1 MMKRREFLALLS
13 SASLIRSFP
22 ASAAASFTSTA
33 PSSPGEIL
41 PGVCVYAN
49 SFGKESQ
56 WLDLGIMAGVDEAE
70 ITGKKPCVDR
80 SEKVVR
86 EVLLN
91 GKPFGA
97 FPPENRCSIRL
108 TSYGQH
114 IVRLRLR
121 YDVELFGHGIPD
133 VSFVMA

>member
-22 ASAAASFTSTA
+22 ASAAASWISTA
-33 PSSPGEIL
+33 PSLGEIL

-86 EVLLN
+86 DVLLD

-114 IVRLRLR
+114 IVRLRLH